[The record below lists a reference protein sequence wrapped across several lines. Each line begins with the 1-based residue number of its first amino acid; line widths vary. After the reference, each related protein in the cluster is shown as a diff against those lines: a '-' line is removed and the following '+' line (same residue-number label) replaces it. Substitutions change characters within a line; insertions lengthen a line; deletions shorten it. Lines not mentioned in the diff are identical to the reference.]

1 MTAQHRGAP
10 AVTRRIAE
18 LATAIAVAG
27 CLVGGS
33 GLLAGCASKSDSGS
47 TTPSSSSGS
56 STSVG
61 PSTVS
66 FDNVTVTDATSL
78 SSKPNVSAASNSQ
91 PSTLQVKDLVV
102 GTGQAASATSSVTVQ
117 YVGVRYADGKQ
128 FDASWDHGGAT
139 SFSLTQVVPGF
150 TQGIGGTQ
158 GIPAMKV
165 GGRRLMILPAALGY
179 GAAGTPDGSI
189 PPNASIVFVVDLVG
203 VD

>member
-1 MTAQHRGAP
+1 M
-10 AVTRRIAE
+10 TRRIAE
-18 LATAIAVAG
+18 LATAIAVTG

-33 GLLAGCASKSDSGS
+33 GLLAGCASKSDSGGTS
-47 TTPSSSSGS
+47 PSSSGS
-56 STSVG
+56 STSAG
-61 PSTVS
+61 SGTVS
-66 FDNVTVTDATSL
+66 FDSVTVTNATTL
-78 SSKPNVSAASNSQ
+78 SSKPNVTAASTSQ

-102 GTGQAASATSSVTVQ
+102 GTGQAATPTSSVTVQ
-117 YVGVRYADGKQ
+117 YVGIRYADGKQ

-139 SFSLTQVVPGF
+139 SFPLTQVVPGF

-158 GIPAMKV
+158 GIAAMKV

-203 VD
+203 VG